1 MSDELCDLEAERN
14 VLGALLMAPD
24 VFIDVAST
32 LRPDDFYRPAHE
44 TIWQAI
50 AAQAASDEPVDPVLI
65 MERLRAQ
72 GDLNRVGGPEYLH
85 TLVSE
90 TASAANA
97 LYYARI
103 VHRYGGVRRVQSAA
117 MQIEQLARSSTGGDL
132 DDLRQRAS
140 SAMDRAVDDQKP
152 RGGWVYDTFPATLE
166 SLSEPARSIPSPW
179 SELDRYIGGFSPGR
193 LVVVGARPGVGK
205 ALALDT
211 PIPTPDGWTTMGE
224 IKVGDEV
231 LGVDGLPA
239 KVSRTTPVQ
248 HNRICYEVEF
258 SDGEVITADAD
269 HLWFT
274 ETRASRRAAIPP
286 ARYTYNRTSPF
297 SRDQRWKSEK
307 PSIKT
312 TREISETLRVGPD
325 DRLNHSIPLA
335 EPLDLPD
342 VDLPVDP
349 YVLGYW
355 LGDGTSR
362 SAMISVGDD
371 DLDHLLRQV
380 ERAGYHHRAKRQR
393 TAWAVRVSTQTIFS
407 SGGRRGRDSLQA
419 RLHALGVIGRKHVPA
434 GYLRSGT
441 KQRQALLAGLLD
453 SDGTVSATSG
463 RVTFTSTSATLAADV
478 TELIRTLGYQPSVG
492 EKRVNG
498 RTASSS
504 TAFNV
509 GFVAND
515 NPFRLPRK
523 ADRVPGERSN
533 RASRRY
539 ICDVRQ
545 TDSVPVRCIQVEN
558 IDHMYL
564 AGRAMV
570 PTHNTAWAL
579 QSAMHTA
586 NQPGFSA
593 AYASLEMTEEEL
605 HFRMLSQLGRV
616 PYDRLERRGLGDRDW
631 DQISGVTARMSAM
644 RVNIMDTGSVRVHDV
659 WHYVRGLN
667 RRQRI
672 GVVVVD
678 YLQLMQSPN
687 TKQPRHEV
695 VADYSRQL
703 KLMAKDQQV
712 CVIACSQLN
721 RASTSRRDGRPGLS
735 DLRETGAIEQDAD
748 AVVLLHRDVD
758 GERQTDMEFIIGKNR
773 HGSTGIVKA
782 EFIGR
787 FQHIKQAEWSPHDT
801 LD

>member
-1 MSDELCDLEAERN
+1 VSDELCDLEAERN
-14 VLGALLMAPD
+14 VLGAVLMAPD

-32 LRPDDFYRPAHE
+32 LRPDDFFRPAHE

-140 SAMDRAVDDQKP
+140 SAMDRAVDVQKP

-205 ALALDT
+205 
-211 PIPTPDGWTTMGE
+211 
-224 IKVGDEV
+224 
-231 LGVDGLPA
+231 
-239 KVSRTTPVQ
+239 
-248 HNRICYEVEF
+248 
-258 SDGEVITADAD
+258 
-269 HLWFT
+269 
-274 ETRASRRAAIPP
+274 
-286 ARYTYNRTSPF
+286 
-297 SRDQRWKSEK
+297 
-307 PSIKT
+307 
-312 TREISETLRVGPD
+312 
-325 DRLNHSIPLA
+325 
-335 EPLDLPD
+335 
-342 VDLPVDP
+342 
-349 YVLGYW
+349 
-355 LGDGTSR
+355 
-362 SAMISVGDD
+362 
-371 DLDHLLRQV
+371 
-380 ERAGYHHRAKRQR
+380 
-393 TAWAVRVSTQTIFS
+393 
-407 SGGRRGRDSLQA
+407 
-419 RLHALGVIGRKHVPA
+419 
-434 GYLRSGT
+434 
-441 KQRQALLAGLLD
+441 
-453 SDGTVSATSG
+453 
-463 RVTFTSTSATLAADV
+463 
-478 TELIRTLGYQPSVG
+478 
-492 EKRVNG
+492 
-498 RTASSS
+498 
-504 TAFNV
+504 
-509 GFVAND
+509 
-515 NPFRLPRK
+515 
-523 ADRVPGERSN
+523 
-533 RASRRY
+533 
-539 ICDVRQ
+539 
-545 TDSVPVRCIQVEN
+545 
-558 IDHMYL
+558 
-564 AGRAMV
+564 
-570 PTHNTAWAL
+570 TAWAL